1 MAARSRHRSSKLE
14 CRTPAQDLAQL
25 RTLLQSFFDARGA
38 DLAVSDADAENVLA
52 CGQDREAL
60 TTTLHTLL
68 QAGLVYADSGMH
80 AARRLME
87 QWLAYHAV
95 CTQGPG
101 RKLREG
107 LPQDANPQSLELAS
121 SAPGSRPAV
130 GLPRRL
136 RGKQPDPHRL
146 NPSTPVTSPQ
156 LPQTHADVA
165 ENPMQAVNDIFS
177 LRIWPREDGNEDPR
191 ARRDLDIQQAAELLT
206 ESPTLPAS
214 TTTETARDRAYLLP
228 PYHCAFRSC
237 VFTCS
242 QQSELEQHLVQ
253 THQSLLL
260 PLSLHPHVT
269 HTSLRQ
275 ALYETYLH
283 LLQYRCQQLAP
294 VANCSVDRRCLKQF
308 RKSLTEGTLGAAVCF
323 VCARRYPFMPA
334 CRNTCITWVQA
345 RDPKTRLVLGQ
356 TSEKLEE
363 ILGWKTF
370 EQRYILPLD
379 ESTQSSLRSEM
390 DSWTCHFRSAE
401 YDVMLVACSEDKRCS
416 AVPPC
421 RSNRMCALCEVPLCK
436 ACQDSLYGCQRKP
449 AEVAVLIK
457 VGKKQDLDVKQHIVH
472 QAVVRRRVV
481 VALIAAMVARGHPA
495 YRNVDM
501 VAVTERATM
510 LPEHDVP
517 QEVVAM
523 LENDDS
529 LSHIQRQKAANA
541 VNTVMTEAQI
551 TREFARMLK
560 PNAVVLEKT
569 CAGFQD
575 VNAQQ
580 AQVSRDWVF
589 GFTAWNLLFRSSL
602 NLSRTTDAYSQTYY
616 DEDEQAWIRPTE
628 SHIEAAAKQLLA
640 SVQERI
646 QAAEATWPEHEHDTV
661 MTAAAGY
668 QLQPASRQDA
678 DTEAAKWKQQYLEED
693 VVALQLLKQH
703 HYHPYNEAAQAR
715 IPLSGCQKSD
725 RPGVCKSDFPRTSWL
740 CSVASVLCPC
750 QLKKFGMPGSGRK
763 NRLGSL
769 HGPCGNE
776 WLNGCAPAMLAGL
789 RGANCDV
796 QVPYR
801 LPYACDICGTRLEPE
816 ARRAIALAAQ
826 RAQDAQTGYCA
837 DYCSKNQPMG
847 FAEIKEFQKGHDHL
861 HAQVRGSSVD
871 CIGKRHASRFLSD
884 AYLKGVVRGQVECCN
899 LRAHHRDA
907 TVVSAER
914 ISTTAFESFPGGAFV
929 DVVQHLHAIDPSA
942 PSSKVSTRWT
952 RRHSSG
958 VRHLA
963 YVNVAEVYGH
973 RPALSEIWWLSPYEF
988 VASWR
993 VTLACVPATKR
1004 EWETL
1009 DETGWDVTITAAGR
1023 RHIQKQ
1029 NDPDKKLNL
1038 QPGAHYTLRLD
1049 ASNNRILL
1057 DRTTATETLRHRCY
1071 LQRRTRPC
1079 CPHFENSPVPQH
1091 TVDQAEPN
1099 ARLTLTYFRA
1109 WTLNARNAS
1118 ATVPFAGHLKGSQQT
1133 WLQALQAWLTRLPCE
1148 ETKRYVGN
1156 FLSVYRVRP
1165 VDTDAANSDDEAA
1178 DEPLLVTA
1186 AALPTVL
1193 TTSFRQTGKQN
1204 QTKAASKADAAA
1216 LASYKAAV
1224 AQADVIW
1231 QPPARAVADN
1241 MPNPYESIDPRE
1253 VQTMLKTAKANR
1265 KAKAPS
1271 YEHASETA
1279 AGTWQAQAHCVSK
1292 EVDEFLVDIRQ
1303 QHKCNTE
1310 QLQFLQTVCERIRA
1324 EALTGQDRGGAAETN
1339 TEPLRWALHGGPGT
1353 GKSYVLNLLRQDLF
1367 QQRLNWQQGKE
1378 FQVVAFQAV
1387 NAEPLDGDTIHA
1399 ALGLAWHGND
1409 SSVDAQRILDLASS
1423 AVQWRWL
1430 LLDEISMVSAEML
1443 ARLEARCRQLVLDL
1457 SATKYGKHSDGRI
1470 APLWWTQCGFVR

>member
-1 MAARSRHRSSKLE
+1 MLLSLRAAQWLPDPVIEAANCRGRIAHQCRQHLVAVVGAPVAQTATGQWPYLDAERDAPHIVAYLLDVHHIVWQDTVFELVVLDRFSGIDVDARENRTRIAHAGASTETSLETLYLYNWTTPCGQGYHFDALLPQRPPAITQGRNRTTSANPVTACPPTATPSDACPSTVAPIAHRE

-308 RKSLTEGTLGAAVCF
+308 RKSFTEGTLGAAVCF

-416 AVPPC
+416 AVSPC

-449 AEVAVLIK
+449 AEALSNNMVLGHPPRDLYAQECTVLELLCASPCMTALTCYSIEWRHLSDRSLAQDAFMNRHRLCAKGNATAFPLQWEDLLSELQQLDTATDPAAPCLLPHLGSDLRNKVAVLIK

-580 AQVSRDWVF
+580 VTRLENIVHETHVNKPEALPEVVLYTGTKLLDQFQSNYFALAFPFVFPFGLGMPDPPEWSKQQRPRHADEPWLTLSGWVRAMARRVEAQVSRDWVF

-640 SVQERI
+640 ALQRTYTDVHGTQRAVKGDMTKLRYVRGLKPMARKLLKNIRHTAQGLPGTQEARKRMRFEI
-646 QAAEATWPEHEHDTV
+646 QAMRIRYGVPLFVTFTPDEAHQLLFVRMSRIRTTDPV
-661 MTAAAGY
+661 RAAT
-668 QLQPASRQDA
+668 LRQDFPA
-678 DTEAAKWKQQYLEED
+678 
-693 VVALQLLKQH
+693 
-703 HYHPYNEAAQAR
+703 
-715 IPLSGCQKSD
+715 G
-725 RPGVCKSDFPRTSWL
+725 GMDFPRLSDTSLDTSPFETEFSLPMSW
-740 CSVASVLCPC
+740 ADRREVLARDPLAAVDGFRVLTHLMLKHLFGVRSCPMCPECNFFDARWEPC
-750 QLKKFGMPGSGRK
+750 QDKYGSNAEPSGGIFGRVDAVYITLEAQKSTGSI
-763 NRLGSL
+763 
-769 HGPCGNE
+769 HG
-776 WLNGCAPAMLAGL
+776 
-789 RGANCDV
+789 
-796 QVPYR
+796 
-801 LPYACDICGTRLEPE
+801 
-816 ARRAIALAAQ
+816 
-826 RAQDAQTGYCA
+826 
-837 DYCSKNQPMG
+837 
-847 FAEIKEFQKGHDHL
+847 
-861 HAQVRGSSVD
+861 HAQVFVQCLHQLTYATRRDFRHQRTAHGRFPSSVRTVSRTRLSCILCRPDRGKRARKNSGRGSNLAGTRTRYCHD
-871 CIGKRHASRFLSD
+871 CSSRLS
-884 AYLKGVVRGQVECCN
+884 
-899 LRAHHRDA
+899 
-907 TVVSAER
+907 
-914 ISTTAFESFPGGAFV
+914 
-929 DVVQHLHAIDPSA
+929 
-942 PSSKVSTRWT
+942 
-952 RRHSSG
+952 
-958 VRHLA
+958 
-963 YVNVAEVYGH
+963 
-973 RPALSEIWWLSPYEF
+973 
-988 VASWR
+988 
-993 VTLACVPATKR
+993 
-1004 EWETL
+1004 
-1009 DETGWDVTITAAGR
+1009 
-1023 RHIQKQ
+1023 
-1029 NDPDKKLNL
+1029 
-1038 QPGAHYTLRLD
+1038 
-1049 ASNNRILL
+1049 
-1057 DRTTATETLRHRCY
+1057 TAT
-1071 LQRRTRPC
+1071 
-1079 CPHFENSPVPQH
+1079 
-1091 TVDQAEPN
+1091 
-1099 ARLTLTYFRA
+1099 
-1109 WTLNARNAS
+1109 
-1118 ATVPFAGHLKGSQQT
+1118 
-1133 WLQALQAWLTRLPCE
+1133 
-1148 ETKRYVGN
+1148 
-1156 FLSVYRVRP
+1156 
-1165 VDTDAANSDDEAA
+1165 
-1178 DEPLLVTA
+1178 
-1186 AALPTVL
+1186 
-1193 TTSFRQTGKQN
+1193 RQ
-1204 QTKAASKADAAA
+1204 
-1216 LASYKAAV
+1216 
-1224 AQADVIW
+1224 
-1231 QPPARAVADN
+1231 P
-1241 MPNPYESIDPRE
+1241 
-1253 VQTMLKTAKANR
+1253 
-1265 KAKAPS
+1265 
-1271 YEHASETA
+1271 
-1279 AGTWQAQAHCVSK
+1279 
-1292 EVDEFLVDIRQ
+1292 
-1303 QHKCNTE
+1303 
-1310 QLQFLQTVCERIRA
+1310 
-1324 EALTGQDRGGAAETN
+1324 
-1339 TEPLRWALHGGPGT
+1339 
-1353 GKSYVLNLLRQDLF
+1353 
-1367 QQRLNWQQGKE
+1367 
-1378 FQVVAFQAV
+1378 
-1387 NAEPLDGDTIHA
+1387 
-1399 ALGLAWHGND
+1399 
-1409 SSVDAQRILDLASS
+1409 
-1423 AVQWRWL
+1423 
-1430 LLDEISMVSAEML
+1430 
-1443 ARLEARCRQLVLDL
+1443 ARCRYRSSKMEATIFRRRRSRLAALETASL
-1457 SATKYGKHSDGRI
+1457 SSV
-1470 APLWWTQCGFVR
+1470 Q